1 MNNHKT
7 NLRNSEQGTALIV
20 SLLLMT
26 TLSLLGATMMFLAQT
41 ETASSINYRL
51 MSQARYGAESGVHA
65 ATNFLLNN
73 GTYVKPST
81 GGADPMNNY
90 ITTVSPVTYNGNPVV
105 LSANA
110 AVPSNY
116 PIAAVRTAFAAIAG
130 TVAAGNGTVQYAP
143 YATLLSMEEIQ
154 AAVSIDGLPH
164 TIQTWQV
171 TSGGT
176 IAGGARTAQVE
187 VSAVIDTQKTAS
199 NSQSVNYGAFA
210 MASICGALNW
220 GGSGGTDS
228 YTYNA
233 ATHAFTY
240 ANGGNVGTN
249 GNLTDGGNS
258 VIHGSLSS
266 PRSGVGAC
274 SAGNVDAQTSSGNS
288 TVTGGIIHL
297 SQPVVLP
304 PPNIPP
310 AGATDINPPNH
321 STVLASATPPG
332 SYRDVNIS
340 THSTLHLAAG
350 TYNINSI
357 TMESQ
362 GELVI
367 DSGPVILNVTG
378 GGSFAAMPIDFSS
391 GSLTE
396 GVVAFDSSK
405 LQINYAGTG
414 LIKITGGAATT
425 AVVYAP
431 RAAATLTGG
440 GDFYG
445 EIIANTIADTGG
457 ATIHYDSNLANRG
470 LFVTVLYTPGNP
482 MLSSFTWKKY

>member
-7 NLRNSEQGTALIV
+7 NLRDSEQGTALIV

-26 TLSLLGATMMFLAQT
+26 TLSLLGASMMFLAQT

-73 GTYVKPST
+73 GTYVKPSM
-81 GGADPMNNY
+81 GGIPDDMANY

-110 AVPSNY
+110 AVASNY
-116 PIAAVRTAFAAIAG
+116 PVAAVRTAFAAIAG
-130 TVAAGNGTVQYAP
+130 SVAAGNGTVQYAP

-154 AAVSIDGLPH
+154 PAVSIDGLAH

-176 IAGGARTAQVE
+176 IAGGATTAQVE

-199 NSQSVNYGAFA
+199 NSPSVNYGAFA

-228 YTYNA
+228 YTYNT

-249 GNLTDGGNS
+249 GNLSDGGS
-258 VIHGSLSS
+258 STIHGSLSS

-274 SAGNVDAQTSSGNS
+274 SAGNVDAQTSSGSS
-288 TVTGGIIHL
+288 TVTGGLIHL

-304 PPNIPP
+304 PPSIPP
-310 AGATDINPPNH
+310 AGLVDMSGSIT
-321 STVLASATPPG
+321 LPPG
-332 SYRDVNIS
+332 SYRDINIS
-340 THSTLHLAAG
+340 VHATMHLTAG

-357 TMESQ
+357 TMGSH
-362 GELVI
+362 GSLVI

-391 GSLTE
+391 GSVTE
-396 GVVAFDSSK
+396 GVVAYDSSK

-414 LIKITGGAATT
+414 TIKITGGAATT

-445 EIIANTIADTGG
+445 EIIASTIADTGG
-457 ATIHYDSNLANRG
+457 AVIHYDSNLANRG
-470 LFVTVLYTPGNP
+470 LFTTVLYTPGNP